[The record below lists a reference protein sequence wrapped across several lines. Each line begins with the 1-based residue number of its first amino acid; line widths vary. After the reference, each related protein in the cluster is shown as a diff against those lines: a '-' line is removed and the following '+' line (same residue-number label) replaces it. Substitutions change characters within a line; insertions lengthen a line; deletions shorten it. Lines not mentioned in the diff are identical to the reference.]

1 MNQNKVSD
9 TVGYFLDHRHWVQA
23 LRLLEFQLEMKDSSN
38 SKKKKKK
45 DIKNKHFNTLEMFYY
60 EKLQKSFGKL
70 RGKKYFENRIA
81 NNLFYGLSK
90 EFAVVLYTIPK
101 SKLGLRQY
109 KFMTCPLRTLYYAIG
124 LYLLELSQ
132 EYLCQ
137 HFKKLYKHIHANYGG
152 NLHLENLYSE
162 NQELNLNKPDNAF
175 YKPHYDEFRDQL
187 EEEIKD
193 NTARKVVIKL
203 DIENY
208 FDELSIPKLLE
219 LLERHLKPSIQKK
232 MCYDAATQIQLV
244 SFFDFVMGGTLG
256 IPQSDNNI
264 ISDFIGHLFL
274 VFGDLFLD
282 DALAKYNDSLDKY
295 VIIRYVDDIYISIT
309 FKKQDGNLSDA
320 QSKNIKKKVLNSLAP
335 RISDCLYEKLGL
347 RLNPKTRLY
356 WLNDKKDKEE
366 LEKNLKK
373 VSPGLE
379 TADKKN
385 KQSPTVKLDKI
396 FDELKQLKCSI
407 SLYFEESLELNQEVL
422 KEVYDKKVQSLLK
435 ESANQSLLKKF
446 FMGSVNFDFELV
458 NAYPLP
464 IIILISSCN
473 DVSKA
478 FEHFLLSKK
487 DLTSRDINLILSYLC
502 QTEFNQKKLC
512 NLLKQ
517 SPQMKEVMAI
527 FERSS
532 LSPKLPGYYGLIAKQ
547 ILKIAKPNV
556 IEQIRLRVLCEQK
569 EEYSVALNHLL
580 NEIQAIC
587 FELDEEAKDEDKYK
601 EPAVTEFLKNQKV
614 PSETLTKIKNLFDRR
629 NKSPVSHSNSIAWAV
644 PKDEYIKYRGHVG
657 DCLKHL
663 GENCSK

>member
-1 MNQNKVSD
+1 MNQNDFLD
-9 TVGYFLDHRHWVQA
+9 TVGYFLDYHHWVEA
-23 LRLLEFQLEMKDSSN
+23 LRLLEFQLEMKDSNN

-45 DIKNKHFNTLEMFYY
+45 EKKNKHFNNLEMFYY

-137 HFKKLYKHIHANYGG
+137 HYKNKKLYKHIHANYGG

-175 YKPHYDEFRDQL
+175 YKPHYDEFCDQL

-219 LLERHLKPSIQKK
+219 LLERHVKPSIRKK
-232 MCYDAATQIQLV
+232 MRYDAKTQDQLV
-244 SFFDFVMGGTLG
+244 SFFDFVMGGTSG

-264 ISDFIGHLFL
+264 ISDFIGYLFL
-274 VFGDLFLD
+274 AFGDLFLD
-282 DALAKYNDSLDKY
+282 DELDKYSDSVDNY

-309 FKKQDGNLSDA
+309 FKEQDIDSAD
-320 QSKNIKKKVLNSLAP
+320 KFLNSLAP
-335 RISDCLYEKLGL
+335 CISDCLYENLGL
-347 RLNPKTRLY
+347 RLNSNKTRLY
-356 WLNDKKDKEE
+356 RLNNEDDKEA

-385 KQSPTVKLDKI
+385 KQSPTDKLGKI

-407 SLYFEESLELNQEVL
+407 SPYFQEPLELNQEVL
-422 KEVYDKKVQSLLK
+422 KEVYDKKVQDLLK
-435 ESANQSLLKKF
+435 KAVNQSLLKEI

-458 NAYPLP
+458 NAYPSP
-464 IIILISSCN
+464 IIILILAHN

-478 FEHFLLSKK
+478 FKDFFLSRK
-487 DLTSRDINLILSYLC
+487 DLTSRDIYLILSYLC
-502 QTEFNQKKLC
+502 QTEFNEKKLC

-580 NEIQAIC
+580 NEIHAIC
-587 FELDEEAKDEDKYK
+587 FVFDKSAKNPSEYK
-601 EPAVTEFLKNQKV
+601 EPKVMEFLKNQKV
-614 PSETLTKIKNLFDRR
+614 PHETHAQIRNLFDRR
-629 NKSPVSHSNSIAWAV
+629 NKSPVSHADPIAWGV
-644 PKDEYIKYRGHVG
+644 TKDEYMHYHSHVG
-657 DCLKHL
+657 DCLKYL
-663 GENCSK
+663 GKSCSLESS

>member
-1 MNQNKVSD
+1 MSQNNVSD

-70 RGKKYFENRIA
+70 KRKTYFKNRIA

-90 EFAVVLYTIPK
+90 EFTVVPYTIPK

-109 KFMTCPLRTLYYAIG
+109 KFMTCPLRILYYAIG

-132 EYLCQ
+132 EYLRE
-137 HFKKLYKHIHANYGG
+137 HYKKLHKHIDANYGG
-152 NLHLENLYSE
+152 NLHLEN
-162 NQELNLNKPDNAF
+162 QKLNLNGPDNVF
-175 YKPHYDEFRDQL
+175 YPHYEKFCNRL
-187 EEEIKD
+187 EAEIND
-193 NTARKVVIKL
+193 NTERKVVIKL

-208 FDELSIPKLLE
+208 FDELSIPNLLD
-219 LLERHLKPSIQKK
+219 LLERRVKPSIQKK
-232 MCYDAATQIQLV
+232 MRYDAKTRDQLV
-244 SFFDFVMGGTLG
+244 SFFDFVMGGTSG

-264 ISDFIGHLFL
+264 ISDFIGYLFL

-282 DALAKYNDSLDKY
+282 DELNKHNNSVDNYT
-295 VIIRYVDDIYISIT
+295 IIRYVDDIYISIT
-309 FKKQDGNLSDA
+309 FKEQDIDLVD
-320 QSKNIKKKVLNSLAP
+320 KFLNSLAP
-335 RISDCLYEKLGL
+335 RISDCLYENLGL

-356 WLNDKKDKEE
+356 RLNDEDDKKE

-385 KQSPTVKLDKI
+385 KQSPTDKLGKI
-396 FDELKQLKCSI
+396 FDELKLLKCSI

-487 DLTSRDINLILSYLC
+487 DLASRDINLILSYLC
-502 QTEFNQKKLC
+502 QTGFNQKEFC
-512 NLLKQ
+512 NRLKQ
-517 SPQMKEVMAI
+517 SPQMEKVMEI

-532 LSPKLPGYYGLIAKQ
+532 LSPKLPGYYGLTAKQ
-547 ILKIAKPNV
+547 ILKIAQPNV

-569 EEYSVALNHLL
+569 GEYSVALNHLL
-580 NEIQAIC
+580 NEIHAIC
-587 FELDEEAKDEDKYK
+587 GVLDEKAKGAKNYEVGEVIK
-601 EPAVTEFLKNQKV
+601 FLRNQKV
-614 PSETLTKIKNLFDRR
+614 PLETRAQIRNLFDRR
-629 NKSPVSHSNSIAWAV
+629 NKSPVSHADPIAWGV
-644 PKDEYIKYRGHVG
+644 TKDEYMHYHSHVG
-657 DCLKHL
+657 NCLKHL
-663 GENCSK
+663 GESCSVESS